1 MNGWLRLVSLS
12 DGQSTVVGW
21 SDGNKSHSAMV
32 FADGESNLLPMA
44 NNHSCLTFVRNEV
57 CTSPEGTEYAC
68 ACSMSGTGLTEE
80 PTKGETGHL
89 PGEYRAGTTTKGIM
103 KKIILARR
111 SLT

>member
-21 SDGNKSHSAMV
+21 SDGNSAHSAMV
-32 FADGESNLLPMA
+32 FAHGESDLLPMA
-44 NNHSCLTFVRNEV
+44 NNRSCLTLVRNEV
-57 CTSPEGTEYAC
+57 CTSPEGKEYAC

-89 PGEYRAGTTTKGIM
+89 PGEYRAGTTAKVL
-103 KKIILARR
+103 KD
-111 SLT
+111 SLIN

>member
-21 SDGNKSHSAMV
+21 SDGNSAH
-32 FADGESNLLPMA
+32 GESVLLPMA
-44 NNHSCLTFVRNEV
+44 NNCSCLTLVRNEV
-57 CTSPEGTEYAC
+57 CTSPEGTEYAV

-89 PGEYRAGTTTKGIM
+89 PGEYRPGTTAKEY
-103 KKIILARR
+103 
-111 SLT
+111 